1 MNTRRRWRGRCA
13 LAAVIGAS
21 ACDGFIRPP
30 DPLEAHPD
38 VVSVAILL
46 VAGEREARLL
56 AVHPHRP
63 PGAAGPHVAARLAG
77 PGWMASFSETLELE
91 ACTEDR
97 FRLNPATC
105 LGAQLPEPIQP
116 RTRYGIEGTAPLG
129 SFSGAMVV
137 PAPPL
142 LHVSTPDTMRL
153 APPQRST
160 VGIPIRYEAAGAGVG
175 TVLAEALDV
184 RVIEDD
190 GTRTEHDQSY
200 LGFFPQPLGGDG
212 QDTVHVFYHDSQVRF
227 SLQIVVLGRHYANFV
242 AHTGSFPVPQPW
254 PSFGIDGEGVYG
266 YFDGA
271 AASPAVQVHL
281 TGAVGASGLEPDPR
295 GPRN

>member
-1 MNTRRRWRGRCA
+1 MCA

-30 DPLEAHPD
+30 DPLEVHPD

-63 PGAAGPHVAARLAG
+63 FGAVGPRVTATLAG
-77 PGWMASFSETLELE
+77 PGWKAPFSEPLELD
-91 ACTEDR
+91 ACTGDR
-97 FRLNPATC
+97 PRLSPATC
-105 LGAQLPEPIQP
+105 LGARLPEPVQSG
-116 RTRYGIEGTAPLG
+116 TGYGIEGTAPLG

-142 LHVSTPDTMRL
+142 LHIGEPDTMRL
-153 APPQRST
+153 APPPRST
-160 VGIPIRYEAAGAGVG
+160 VEIPVRYETGSGVG

-200 LGFFPQPLGGDG
+200 LGLFPQPLKRDG

-227 SLQIVVLGRHYANFV
+227 SLRIVGLGRHYANFV
-242 AHTGSFPVPQPW
+242 ARTGNFPVPQPW
-254 PSFGIDGEGVYG
+254 PSLGIEGDGVYG
-266 YFDGA
+266 YFDGV
-271 AASPAVQVHL
+271 AASQAVQIHL
-281 TGAVGASGLEPDPR
+281 TGAVAASGAGAGFPGD
-295 GPRN
+295 RNN